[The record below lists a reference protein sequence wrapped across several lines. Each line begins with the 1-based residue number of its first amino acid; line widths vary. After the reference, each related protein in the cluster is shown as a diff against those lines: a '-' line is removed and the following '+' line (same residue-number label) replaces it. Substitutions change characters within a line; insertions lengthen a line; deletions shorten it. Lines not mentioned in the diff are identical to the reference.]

1 MLLCSSSFLVTVRAP
16 QCLEAWVPALI
27 TQPGQSRAGTEAF
40 HSLSTHVREHY
51 RTSCERKCKGL
62 SHFYHYHHTTSRK
75 GVCAQFCHVTEISC
89 IRGALLGSF
98 GSSLDSAAHLANFF
112 MSVSPEVPID
122 EMASAL
128 FKALGGKRFIPWDGL
143 YHRAVCIRTAKPQ
156 GRIV

>member
-1 MLLCSSSFLVTVRAP
+1 M
-16 QCLEAWVPALI
+16 PALI
-27 TQPGQSRAGTEAF
+27 TQPGQSRAGMEAF

-128 FKALGGKRFIPWDGL
+128 FKALGGKKVHSMRWTLPQSSLHQDRKTPGAHCLI
-143 YHRAVCIRTAKPQ
+143 IR
-156 GRIV
+156 REIV